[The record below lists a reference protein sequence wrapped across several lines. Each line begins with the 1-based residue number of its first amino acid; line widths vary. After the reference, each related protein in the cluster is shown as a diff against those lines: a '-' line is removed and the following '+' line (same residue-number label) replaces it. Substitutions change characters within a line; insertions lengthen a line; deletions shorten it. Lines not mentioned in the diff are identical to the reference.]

1 MFLIAVESADENV
14 VGLAHEQT
22 LNQPSM
28 PAGKLVNSFYVFSQH
43 LLLSCGVNDDT
54 EYQETHRQL
63 I

>member
-1 MFLIAVESADENV
+1 LFLIAVESADENV
-14 VGLAHEQT
+14 GGLPYEQS

-28 PAGKLVNSFYVFSQH
+28 PAGKLVNSFYVFFYSI
-43 LLLSCGVNDDT
+43 CVNDDT